1 MYEDVVSI
9 DPRVRSEKNLSVK
22 VRWDIAWVRHTDLDH
37 TDKHGGF
44 VSDGPQSPETPD
56 QF

>member
-9 DPRVRSEKNLSVK
+9 DPRVRSDKDLSVK
-22 VRWDIAWVRHTDLDH
+22 VRWDIAWVRHTNPDH

-44 VSDGPQSPETPD
+44 VSDGPQSPEAPD
-56 QF
+56 RF